1 MPGLGIA
8 SLGRSVAGRGVAAAL
23 LLSAASGWA
32 QTPPK
37 RVQAL
42 HFYEQAVELRQGLEK
57 GEPSAQDFLNTI
69 QIFRRVYTTAPASS
83 KADDSLLAEGELYA
97 EMAKR
102 FGGQSYAKKAADAY
116 EFLMREYPTS
126 PLLAEARE
134 KLAALGATAL
144 AKVETPPA
152 RPAVAEGVPAASE
165 GASQGLP
172 QVTDVRFWSSP
183 GLTRV
188 VVDVQADINPHG
200 DRLRNPD
207 RVYFDLPKT
216 KMGAA
221 LKGKSFEVSD
231 ALAKR
236 IRVAQTQ
243 LDVTRVVVD
252 LNADA
257 VDYTLAT
264 LANPPRVVLELRERG
279 SRATA
284 TLPQVP
290 PAPVPAA
297 RAAVSVPAPVVE
309 TKLPLAPAVKAAL
322 APAMTPTAAPP
333 PTPTTMTRLTVPA
346 PAADAKLPP
355 APVVK
360 KEKAEKV
367 QKAEVAAPVAA
378 PEPPAAPR
386 VTAKAAA
393 ANSRGERSLT
403 RALGL
408 KVARVVIDAGHGGH
422 DTGTIGPTGLME
434 KELTLDLAHRLGELV
449 SDRLSSEV
457 IYTRDDDTFIA
468 LEERTAIA
476 NEKQADLF
484 ISIHANS
491 SRVKTARGVETY
503 YLNFTADAEA
513 LEVAARENAA
523 SEKSVHDLQDLVKK
537 ITLTDKVNESRE
549 FALQVQRSLHRTA
562 SKDNAALR
570 NRGVRKAPFVVLIGA
585 QMPSVLAEVTFL
597 SNPRDEKLLKGQEAR
612 QKLAEA
618 LFDGVAAYA
627 QSLSRVEVAA
637 K

>member
-8 SLGRSVAGRGVAAAL
+8 SLGRSVAGRGAAAAL

-102 FGGQSYAKKAADAY
+102 FGGQSYAKKAADTY
-116 EFLMREYPTS
+116 GFLIREYPSS
-126 PLLAEARE
+126 PLLAEAQE
-134 KLAALGATAL
+134 KLEALGATAAAA
-144 AKVETPPA
+144 AKGATPPA
-152 RPAVAEGVPAASE
+152 RLAVADAEAVAAAPE
-165 GASQGLP
+165 GASGLP

-188 VVDVQADINPHG
+188 VVDVQADINPKG

-221 LKGKSFEVSD
+221 LKGKNFEVSD

-264 LANPPRVVLELRERG
+264 LGNPPRVVLELR
-279 SRATA
+279 
-284 TLPQVP
+284 Q
-290 PAPVPAA
+290 PVA
-297 RAAVSVPAPVVE
+297 RA
-309 TKLPLAPAVKAAL
+309 
-322 APAMTPTAAPP
+322 TAAPP
-333 PTPTTMTRLTVPA
+333 PPVLPLPA
-346 PAADAKLPP
+346 PPRTAAPTFAVAAKLPP
-355 APVVK
+355 PTTSAVR
-360 KEKAEKV
+360 KEKTEKV
-367 QKAEVAAPVAA
+367 QKAEVAVPVAA

-408 KVARVVIDAGHGGH
+408 KVGRVVIDAGHGGH

-434 KELTLDLAHRLGELV
+434 KDLTLDLAHRLGELV
-449 SDRLSSEV
+449 SERLGSEV

-618 LFDGVAAYA
+618 LFDGVSAYA

>member
-8 SLGRSVAGRGVAAAL
+8 SLGRSVAGRGAAAAL
-23 LLSAASGWA
+23 LLGAASGWA

-102 FGGQSYAKKAADAY
+102 FGGQSYAKKAVDTY
-116 EFLMREYPTS
+116 EFLIREYPTS

-134 KLAALGATAL
+134 KLEALGATAA

-165 GASQGLP
+165 GGSQGLASLGLP

-188 VVDVQADINPHG
+188 VVDVQADINPKG

-264 LANPPRVVLELRERG
+264 LGNPPRVVLELRQPVA
-279 SRATA
+279 RATA
-284 TLPQVP
+284 GPPPPVST
-290 PAPVPAA
+290 PAPP
-297 RAAVSVPAPVVE
+297 VSTP
-309 TKLPLAPAVKAAL
+309 APAVSK
-322 APAMTPTAAPP
+322 
-333 PTPTTMTRLTVPA
+333 

-355 APVVK
+355 ATAVR
-360 KEKAEKV
+360 KEKVEKV
-367 QKAEVAAPVAA
+367 QKAEVAAPVAT

-449 SDRLSSEV
+449 SERLGSEV

-523 SEKSVHDLQDLVKK
+523 SEKSIHDLQDLVKK

-618 LFDGVAAYA
+618 LFDGVSAYA

>member
-8 SLGRSVAGRGVAAAL
+8 SLGWNATGRRVAAVL
-23 LLSAASGWA
+23 LVSATGWA

-42 HFYEQAVELRQGLEK
+42 HFYEQAVELRQGLRK
-57 GEPSAQDFLNTI
+57 GQPSAQDFLNAI
-69 QIFRRVYTTAPASS
+69 QIFRRVYVTAPASS

-102 FGGQSYAKKAADAY
+102 FGDRSYAKKAVAAY
-116 EFLMREYPTS
+116 EFLIREYPTS
-126 PLLAEARE
+126 PLLEETRE
-134 KLAALGATAL
+134 KLGALGATAA
-144 AKVETPPA
+144 AKIETPPA
-152 RPAVAEGVPAASE
+152 RPAATEVAPSAPE
-165 GASQGLP
+165 GASQGLPQQGLP

-188 VVDVQADINPHG
+188 VVDVQADIDPRG

-216 KMGAA
+216 KMGAG

-252 LNADA
+252 LNADT
-257 VDYTLAT
+257 VDYTLTT
-264 LANPPRVVLELRERG
+264 LANPPRVVLELRQPG

-284 TLPQVP
+284 VLPLRP
-290 PAPVPAA
+290 TPALRTAVPAL
-297 RAAVSVPAPVVE
+297 VP
-309 TKLPLAPAVKAAL
+309 
-322 APAMTPTAAPP
+322 
-333 PTPTTMTRLTVPA
+333 
-346 PAADAKLPP
+346 DAKLPP
-355 APVVK
+355 TATTAVR
-360 KEKAEKV
+360 KEKTEKV
-367 QKAEVAAPVAA
+367 LKAEAVVPVAA
-378 PEPPAAPR
+378 PEPSAAPR
-386 VTAKAAA
+386 VTAKAAV

-434 KELTLDLAHRLGELV
+434 KELTLDLAHRLGDLV

-476 NEKQADLF
+476 NEKHADLF

-491 SRVKTARGVETY
+491 SRVRTARGVETY

-523 SEKSVHDLQDLVKK
+523 SEKSIHDLQDLVKK
-537 ITLTDKVNESRE
+537 ITLTDKVSESRE

-597 SNPRDEKLLKGQEAR
+597 SNPRDEKLLKGQDAR
-612 QKLAEA
+612 QRLAEA

>member
-8 SLGRSVAGRGVAAAL
+8 SLGRSVAGRGAAAAL
-23 LLSAASGWA
+23 LLGAASGWA

-102 FGGQSYAKKAADAY
+102 FGGQSYAKKAADTY
-116 EFLMREYPTS
+116 DFLIREYPAS

-134 KLAALGATAL
+134 KLAALDATA
-144 AKVETPPA
+144 AAPVETPPA

-165 GASQGLP
+165 GGSQGLASLGLP

-188 VVDVQADINPHG
+188 VVDVQADINPKG

-221 LKGKSFEVSD
+221 LKGKNFEVSD

-264 LANPPRVVLELRERG
+264 LANPPRVVLELRQPG

-284 TLPQVP
+284 ATPPVFT
-290 PAPVPAA
+290 PAPAVS
-297 RAAVSVPAPVVE
+297 AAVSKPV
-309 TKLPLAPAVKAAL
+309 
-322 APAMTPTAAPP
+322 
-333 PTPTTMTRLTVPA
+333 
-346 PAADAKLPP
+346 ADAKLPP
-355 APVVK
+355 ATAVR
-360 KEKAEKV
+360 KERVEKV
-367 QKAEVAAPVAA
+367 QKAEVSAPVAA

-449 SDRLSSEV
+449 SERLGSEV

-523 SEKSVHDLQDLVKK
+523 SEKSIHDLQDLVKK

-618 LFDGVAAYA
+618 LFDGVSAYA